1 MSSAV
6 VLSNPNEIVIHSPA
20 NGVEIGRVPVMSG
33 DEVRAAVARARDA
46 QVEWAKVPLAER
58 VKKVRRFRDELLY
71 RTQEL
76 VDLLVAEN
84 GKTPEEAVF
93 MEMLPLTTI
102 STWYCAKAKRL
113 LKPKRIRPWG
123 ASLIR
128 TSYLH
133 YAPRGVVAVISP
145 WNFPLTI
152 PLSAVIPA
160 LLAGNAVVVKP
171 SEWTPLIMVRAKE
184 IFDRCGMN
192 PDLLQVVTGYGPA
205 GQALIEAGV
214 DKVHFTGSTNV
225 GKKIAAVC
233 GERLIPVTLEL
244 GGKAPA
250 IVCDD
255 ANLDRTVNCLTWG
268 GFGNSGQV
276 CVSVERIL
284 VDKKIAPELT
294 RRLVESISKLR
305 QGDPTTSE
313 VDVGAMTFPKQVDNV
328 ERLVE
333 DSRSRG
339 AKILTGGFR
348 TDRHGKP
355 APPNVDSG
363 KGRYYAPT
371 LIGGV
376 TADMPIARQEIFGP
390 AMPIIEVDGDE
401 EAIRL
406 ANDSH
411 LGLNAYVFTR
421 DMKRARSIANRV
433 RAGSTVVNDVLGNFA
448 MAELP
453 FGGVKESGLGRS
465 HGVEGILSMC
475 EERLVNHDRFPAL
488 KRDLWMYPYNR
499 KLSKRVIQYLP
510 RIAKLLDAIGWT

>member
-1 MSSAV
+1 MSAV
-6 VLSNPNEIVIHSPA
+6 VLPNPNEIVITSPA
-20 NGVEIGRVPVMSG
+20 NGVEIGRIPVMNA
-33 DEVRAAVARARDA
+33 DEVKAAVARAREA

-58 VKKVRRFRDELLY
+58 VKKVRRYRDELLD
-71 RTQEL
+71 RSQEL

-93 MEMLPLTTI
+93 MELLSLTTI
-102 STWYCAKAKRL
+102 GTWYCAKAKKL
-113 LKPKRIRPWG
+113 LKPKKLRPWG
-123 ASLIR
+123 PSLIR
-128 TSYLH
+128 KSYIH
-133 YAPRGVVAVISP
+133 YAPRGVIGVISP

-152 PLSAVIPA
+152 PLSAVFPA
-160 LLAGNAVVVKP
+160 LIAGNAVVVKP
-171 SEWTPLIMVRAKE
+171 SEWTPLIMLRAKE
-184 IFDRCGMN
+184 IFDRCGI
-192 PDLLQVVTGYGPA
+192 PQDLLQVVTGYGPT

-225 GKKIAAVC
+225 GKKIAALC

-255 ANLDRTVNCLTWG
+255 ANLDRTVNCLAWG

-276 CVSVERIL
+276 CISVERVL

-294 RRLVESISKLR
+294 RRLAEAVSKLR
-305 QGDPTTSE
+305 QGDPTTTE

-333 DSRSRG
+333 DARQRG
-339 AKILTGGFR
+339 AQILTGGHR
-348 TDRHGKP
+348 LP
-355 APPNVDSG
+355 G

-371 LIGGV
+371 VVAGV
-376 TADMPIARQEIFGP
+376 TPDMPIARQEIFGP
-390 AMPIIEVDGDE
+390 AVPIIEVSGDE

-421 DMKRARSIANRV
+421 DMKRARRIANQV

-448 MAELP
+448 FAELP

-475 EERLVNHDRFPAL
+475 EERLVNHDRFPTM
-488 KRDLWMYPYNR
+488 KRDLWMYPYKR
-499 KLSKRVIQYLP
+499 AHAKLVVKYLP
-510 RIAKLLDAIGWT
+510 RIARLLDAIGWT

>member
-1 MSSAV
+1 MSSAAV
-6 VLSNPNEIVIHSPA
+6 EPSPNEIVIQSPC

-33 DEVRAAVARARDA
+33 DEVQAAVARARDA
-46 QVEWAKVPLAER
+46 QVEWAKVPIKER
-58 VKKVRRFRDELLY
+58 VKKVRRFRDELLF
-71 RTQEL
+71 RSQEL

-93 MEMLPLTTI
+93 MEMAPITTI
-102 STWYCAKAKRL
+102 STWYCAKAKKL
-113 LKPKRIRPWG
+113 LRPKKIRPWG
-123 ASLIR
+123 PSIIR
-128 TSYLH
+128 RSYVH

-145 WNFPLTI
+145 WNFPLSI
-152 PLSAVIPA
+152 PLTAVVPA

-171 SEWTPLIMVRAKE
+171 SEWTPLIMLRAKE
-184 IFDRCGMN
+184 IFDRCGM
-192 PDLLQVVTGYGPA
+192 PADLLQVVTGYGPT

-214 DKVHFTGSTNV
+214 DKVHFTGSTAV
-225 GKKIAAVC
+225 GKKIGAVC

-255 ANLDRTVNCLTWG
+255 ANLDRTVNCLAWG

-276 CVSVERIL
+276 CISVERVL
-284 VDKKIAPELT
+284 VDKKIAGELT
-294 RRLVESISKLR
+294 LRLSEAVSKLR

-313 VDVGAMTFPKQVDNV
+313 VDVGAITFPRQIDNV

-333 DSRSRG
+333 DAKQRG
-339 AKILTGGFR
+339 AKVLTGGMR
-348 TDRHGKP
+348 LP
-355 APPNVDSG
+355 G

-371 LIGGV
+371 LVSGV
-376 TADMPIARQEIFGP
+376 TPDMPIAKQEIFGP
-390 AMPIIEVDGDE
+390 AVPIIEVDGEE

-421 DMKRARSIANRV
+421 DMKRARRIADRIH
-433 RAGSTVVNDVLGNFA
+433 AGSTVVNDVLGNFA

-453 FGGVKESGLGRS
+453 FGGVKDSGLGRS
-465 HGVEGILSMC
+465 HGVEGIHSMC
-475 EERLVNHDRFPAL
+475 EERLVNYDRIPPMA
-488 KRDLWMYPYNR
+488 RDLWMYPYKR
-499 KLSKRVIQYLP
+499 GLAKLAIKHLP
-510 RIAKLLDAIGWT
+510 RVARFLDAIGWM

>member
-1 MSSAV
+1 MSAAT
-6 VLSNPNEIVIHSPA
+6 LPNPNEIVITSPA
-20 NGVEIGRVPVMSG
+20 NGVEIGRVPVMG
-33 DEVRAAVARARDA
+33 ADEVKAAVARARDA
-46 QVEWAKVPLAER
+46 QVEWAKVPIAER
-58 VKKVRRFRDELLY
+58 IKKVRRYRDELID
-71 RTQEL
+71 RSQEL
-76 VDLLVAEN
+76 MDLLVAEN

-93 MEMLPLTTI
+93 MEMLPIATI
-102 STWYCAKAKRL
+102 GAWYCAKGKKL
-113 LKPKRIRPWG
+113 LKPKKVRPWG
-123 ASLIR
+123 PSLIR
-128 TSYLH
+128 KSYIH
-133 YAPRGVVAVISP
+133 YSPRGVVAVISP
-145 WNFPLTI
+145 WNFPLAI
-152 PLSAVIPA
+152 PQTAIFPA
-160 LLAGNAVVVKP
+160 LIAGNAVVVKP

-184 IFDRCGMN
+184 IFDRSGL
-192 PDLLQVVTGYGPA
+192 PADLLQVVTGYGPT

-225 GKKIAAVC
+225 GKKIAALC

-268 GFGNSGQV
+268 GFANSGQV
-276 CVSVERIL
+276 CISVERVL

-294 RRLVESISKLR
+294 RRLAESVAKLR
-305 QGDPTTSE
+305 QGDPTTNE

-333 DSRSRG
+333 DARQRG
-339 AKILTGGFR
+339 AQVLTGGKR
-348 TDRHGKP
+348 LP
-355 APPNVDSG
+355 G

-371 LIGGV
+371 LIAGV
-376 TADMPIARQEIFGP
+376 TPDMAIAKQEIFGP
-390 AMPIIEVDGDE
+390 AVPIIEVDGDE

-475 EERLVNHDRFPAL
+475 EERLVNHDRFPML
-488 KRDLWMYPYNR
+488 KRDVWMYPYNR
-499 KLSKRVIQYLP
+499 ELAAMTVKYLP
-510 RIAKLLDAIGWT
+510 RIARLLDAIGWT

>member
-6 VLSNPNEIVIHSPA
+6 ILANPNEIVIQSPA
-20 NGVEIGRVPVMSG
+20 NGVEIGRIPVMSA
-33 DEVRAAVARARDA
+33 DEVRAAVGRAREA
-46 QVEWAKVPLAER
+46 QVEWAKVPVKER
-58 VKKVRRFRDELLY
+58 AKKLRRYRDELLD

-93 MEMLPLTTI
+93 MEMLSLTTI
-102 STWYCAKAKRL
+102 STWYCAKAKKL
-113 LKPKRIRPWG
+113 LKPKKVRRWG
-123 ASLIR
+123 PSIIR
-128 TSYLH
+128 TSYVH
-133 YAPRGVVAVISP
+133 YEPRGVIGVISP

-152 PLSAVIPA
+152 PLSAVFPA

-171 SEWTPLIMVRAKE
+171 SEWTPLIMLRAKE
-184 IFDRCGMN
+184 IFDRCGID
-192 PDLLQVVTGYGPA
+192 PELLQVVTGYGPT

-225 GKKIAAVC
+225 GKKIAAMC
-233 GERLIPVTLEL
+233 GERLVPVTLEL

-276 CVSVERIL
+276 CISVERVL

-294 RRLVESISKLR
+294 RRLVESIGKLR
-305 QGDPTTSE
+305 QGDPTTTE

-333 DSRSRG
+333 DSRQRG

-348 TDRHGKP
+348 LP
-355 APPNVDSG
+355 G

-371 LIGGV
+371 LIAGV
-376 TADMPIARQEIFGP
+376 TP
-390 AMPIIEVDGDE
+390 AISVG
-401 EAIRL
+401 A
-406 ANDSH
+406 
-411 LGLNAYVFTR
+411 
-421 DMKRARSIANRV
+421 
-433 RAGSTVVNDVLGNFA
+433 
-448 MAELP
+448 
-453 FGGVKESGLGRS
+453 
-465 HGVEGILSMC
+465 
-475 EERLVNHDRFPAL
+475 
-488 KRDLWMYPYNR
+488 
-499 KLSKRVIQYLP
+499 
-510 RIAKLLDAIGWT
+510 